1 MCRTRS
7 NRTEHGTADWFKI
20 GKEACQSCI
29 LSPCLFNLYIEYI
42 KQNTRLDDSQAEI
55 KICGR
60 IINNLRYTDDT
71 TLKAESKEK
80 LKSLLMMV
88 KEESEK
94 VDLKLN
100 IQKISHFQSFP
111 ASGSFPMSQ
120 FFTSGGQSIGVS
132 VLASVLPMNIQD

>member
-1 MCRTRS
+1 MT
-7 NRTEHGTADWFKI
+7 
-20 GKEACQSCI
+20 
-29 LSPCLFNLYIEYI
+29 CLFNLNEEYI
-42 KQNTRLDDSQAEI
+42 TQNAGLDESQAGI
-55 KICGR
+55 KFAGR
-60 IINNLRYTDDT
+60 NINNLKYADDT